1 MDHPRELL
9 ALQMGHLADFFHGDR
24 DNLRGRV
31 ARALPAWTDGED
43 GYGLVLGLLSF
54 GFEECGD
61 YGRGEELG
69 RRARKIEPQDCW
81 ARHAVVHVMEMQ
93 ARQEEGARFM
103 EDSAVEWA
111 QDDNG
116 FAFHNWWHT
125 ALFHLDQDHVA
136 RALEL
141 YDAAL
146 APGEESVQL
155 TLLDAAALLWRLHLR
170 GEDVGARW
178 CALADRYENLGEA
191 GFCAFN
197 DMHAMMA

>member
-1 MDHPRELL
+1 
-9 ALQMGHLADFFHGDR
+9 
-24 DNLRGRV
+24 
-31 ARALPAWTDGED
+31 
-43 GYGLVLGLLSF
+43 
-54 GFEECGD
+54 
-61 YGRGEELG
+61 
-69 RRARKIEPQDCW
+69 
-81 ARHAVVHVMEMQ
+81 
-93 ARQEEGARFM
+93 M

-116 FAFHNWWHT
+116 FAFHNWWRT